1 MKIFATIVSILLTV
15 SALACGGMD
24 KTTDR
29 TDVPPITSTDTSQKD
44 G

>member
-1 MKIFATIVSILLTV
+1 MKILAFIVSILLTV

-24 KTTDR
+24 KTTDIK
-29 TDVPPITSTDTSQKD
+29 TEPPITIDTSQTD